1 MERVFKV
8 DQALAIMLENRKYSM
23 LIIALDCHF
32 GHIERFIRNLKS
44 VNNLVEITLFTDNK
58 DLSED
63 TKNCLS
69 DVIYRESVTPT
80 SRLGRLKAISKLLN
94 KRCLYKQ
101 FKKISTDRRYDIVN
115 IQFTQYYMAY
125 ILGPLSRMTDHIVLT
140 PWGSDVLRVESRI
153 KQLFLRRVY
162 CHASLITTSHT
173 SSLGSVILKRYS
185 VAKERMKPLAWGS
198 ETIDYINEN
207 LDRVSTA
214 KAKDILHLTDKYV
227 ITCGYNAF
235 KEQRHERII
244 EAIDEVKD
252 QLPPNL
258 ILVFPFTY
266 GVKSQKQQYALK
278 LKNKCQELGI
288 PVLFFEE
295 YLSVEETF
303 LLRRASDMFI
313 HVQTTDG
320 GNSTIMEYL
329 ICGNKVIHGSWMH
342 YNWLD
347 CPPRFYFPV
356 DVLEELPNVIVEAF
370 RADTPRIPDEV
381 VTRIKN
387 RGWKQKM
394 IAWNEAFISCIQEN

>member
-1 MERVFKV
+1 MVESK
-8 DQALAIMLENRKYSM
+8 KYSM
-23 LIIALDCHF
+23 LVIALDCHF
-32 GHIERFIRNLKS
+32 GHVERFIRNLKS
-44 VNNLVEITLFTDNK
+44 VNNLVEITLFTENK
-58 DLSED
+58 ELSED

-69 DVIYRESVTPT
+69 EVYYREYVIPT
-80 SRLGRLKAISKLLN
+80 SRLGRLKIVSKLLN
-94 KRCLYKQ
+94 KWSLYKQ
-101 FKKISTDRRYDIVN
+101 FKKISTTRRYDVVN
-115 IQFTQYYMAY
+115 IHFTQYYMAY
-125 ILGPLSRMTDHIVLT
+125 YLGLLSRMANSIVLT

-153 KQLFLRRVY
+153 KHFFLRRVY
-162 CHASLITTSHT
+162 RHADLITTGPT
-173 SSLGSVILKRYS
+173 SSVGSVILKRYS
-185 VAKERMKPLAWGS
+185 VAKEKMKPLAWGS

-207 LDRVSTA
+207 LDRVSVA
-214 KAKDILHLTDKYV
+214 KAKDILNLTDKYV

-244 EAIDEVKD
+244 DAIEEVKD
-252 QLPPNL
+252 QLPSNL

-342 YNWLD
+342 YGWLD
-347 CPPRFYFPV
+347 YPPRFYFPV
-356 DVLEELPNVIVEAF
+356 DALEELPNVIVEAF
-370 RADTPRIPDEV
+370 RAETPRIPEEV

-394 IAWNEAFISCIQEN
+394 IAWNEAFMSCLREK

>member
-1 MERVFKV
+1 
-8 DQALAIMLENRKYSM
+8 MLESKKYSM
-23 LIIALDCHF
+23 LVIALDCHF

-58 DLSED
+58 ELSED
-63 TKNCLS
+63 TKNCLY
-69 DVIYRESVTPT
+69 DIIFREYVTPT
-80 SRLGRLKAISKLLN
+80 SQLGRRKAVSKLLN
-94 KRCLYKQ
+94 KWCLYNQ
-101 FKKISTDRRYDIVN
+101 FKMMSTIRRYDIVN

-125 ILGPLSRMTDHIVLT
+125 YLGPLSKMTNRIVLT
-140 PWGSDVLRVESRI
+140 PWGSDVLRVESWI

-162 CHASLITTSHT
+162 RRADLITTSHI
-173 SSLGSVILKRYS
+173 SSVGSVIYKRYS
-185 VAKERMKPLAWGS
+185 VAKERMKSLAWGS

-207 LDRVSTA
+207 LDRISASKA
-214 KAKDILHLTDKYV
+214 KAILNLTNKYV

-244 EAIDEVKD
+244 DAIEEVKD
-252 QLPPNL
+252 QLPSNL

-266 GVKSQKQQYALK
+266 GVKSQKLQYALK

-342 YNWLD
+342 YGWLD
-347 CPPRFYFPV
+347 YPPRFYFPV
-356 DVLEELPNVIVEAF
+356 DSLEELPNVIVEAF
-370 RADTPRIPDEV
+370 RAETPRIPEEV

-394 IAWNEAFISCIQEN
+394 IAWNEAFMSCLQEN

>member
-1 MERVFKV
+1 
-8 DQALAIMLENRKYSM
+8 MLESKKYSM
-23 LIIALDCHF
+23 LVIALDCHF

-58 DLSED
+58 ELSED

-69 DVIYRESVTPT
+69 GIFYRESVPPT
-80 SRLGRLKAISKLLN
+80 RLKAVSKLLN
-94 KRCLYKQ
+94 KWSLYKQ
-101 FKKISTDRRYDIVN
+101 FNKMSVTRRYDIVN

-125 ILGPLSRMTDHIVLT
+125 VLGPLSRMTSNIVLT
-140 PWGSDVLRVESRI
+140 PWGSDVLRVKSRI

-162 CHASLITTSHT
+162 RHANLVTSSHT
-173 SSLGSVILKRYS
+173 SSVGSVIFKRYS
-185 VAKERMKPLAWGS
+185 VAKERMKSLAWGS

-207 LDRVSTA
+207 LDRISVT
-214 KAKDILHLTDKYV
+214 KAKEILNLTDKYV

-244 EAIDEVKD
+244 DAIEEAKD

-266 GVKSQKQQYALK
+266 GVKSRKQQYALR

-342 YNWLD
+342 YKWLD
-347 CPPRFYFPV
+347 FPPRFYFPV
-356 DVLEELPNVIVEAF
+356 DSLEELPNVIVEAF
-370 RADTPRIPDEV
+370 RAETPRIPEEV
-381 VTRIKN
+381 VTRIEN

-394 IAWNEAFISCIQEN
+394 VAWNEAFISCLQEN

>member
-1 MERVFKV
+1 M
-8 DQALAIMLENRKYSM
+8 QENKKYSM
-23 LIIALDCHF
+23 LVIALDCHF

-44 VNNLVEITLFTDNK
+44 VNNLVEITLYTDNVE
-58 DLSED
+58 LSEE

-69 DVIYRESVTPT
+69 GIIYRENATPT
-80 SRLGRLKAISKLLN
+80 KLKAVSKLLN
-94 KRCLYKQ
+94 KWCLYKQ
-101 FKKISTDRRYDIVN
+101 FKKMSKIRRYDIIN

-125 ILGPLSRMTDHIVLT
+125 ILGPLSRMTSIIVLT
-140 PWGSDVLRVESRI
+140 PWGSDVLRVKSRI

-162 CHASLITTSHT
+162 RHADLITTSHT
-173 SSLGSVILKRYS
+173 SSVGSVIFKQYS
-185 VAKERMKPLAWGS
+185 VAKERMKSLSWGS

-207 LDRVSTA
+207 LDRVSVSEA
-214 KAKDILHLTDKYV
+214 KAILNLKDKFV

-244 EAIDEVKD
+244 DAIEEVKD
-252 QLPPNL
+252 QLPSNL

-278 LKNKCQELGI
+278 LKSKCQELGI

-342 YNWLD
+342 YKWLD
-347 CPPRFYFPV
+347 FPPRFYFPV
-356 DVLEELPNVIVEAF
+356 DSLEELPNVIVEAF
-370 RADTPRIPDEV
+370 RAETPRIPDEV
-381 VTRIKN
+381 VTKIEN

-394 IAWNEAFISCIQEN
+394 IAWNEAFISCLKEN

>member
-1 MERVFKV
+1 M
-8 DQALAIMLENRKYSM
+8 QENKKYSM

-44 VNNLVEITLFTDNK
+44 VNNLVEITLFTENK
-58 DLSED
+58 ELSED

-69 DVIYRESVTPT
+69 DIIYRECVIPT
-80 SRLGRLKAISKLLN
+80 SRLGRRFKAASKLLN
-94 KRCLYKQ
+94 KWCLYKQ
-101 FKKISTDRRYDIVN
+101 FKQMSVSRRFDIVN

-125 ILGPLSRMTDHIVLT
+125 ILGPLSRMTSRVVLT
-140 PWGSDVLRVESRI
+140 PWGSDVLRVKSRI

-162 CHASLITTSHT
+162 RHADLITTSHL
-173 SSLGSVILKRYS
+173 SPVGSVIFKQYS
-185 VAKERMKPLAWGS
+185 VVKERMKSLSWGS

-207 LDRVSTA
+207 LDRVSVS
-214 KAKDILHLTDKYV
+214 KAKDILNLTDKYV

-244 EAIDEVKD
+244 DAIEEVKE
-252 QLPPNL
+252 QLPSNL

-266 GVKSQKQQYALK
+266 GVKSQKRQYALK

-342 YNWLD
+342 YKWLD
-347 CPPRFYFPV
+347 FPPRFYFPV
-356 DVLEELPNVIVEAF
+356 DSLEELPNVIVEAF
-370 RADTPRIPDEV
+370 RAETPRIPEEV
-381 VTRIKN
+381 VTRIEN

-394 IAWNEAFISCIQEN
+394 VAWNEAFISCLQEN

>member
-1 MERVFKV
+1 
-8 DQALAIMLENRKYSM
+8 MLESKKYAV
-23 LIIALDCHF
+23 LVIALDCHF
-32 GHIERFIRNLKS
+32 GHVERFIRNLKS
-44 VNNLVEITLFTDNK
+44 INNLVEITLFTDNK

-63 TKNCLS
+63 TKNCLY
-69 DVIYRESVTPT
+69 DIIYREYVTPT
-80 SRLGRLKAISKLLN
+80 SRLGRLKAFSKLLN
-94 KRCLYKQ
+94 KWCLYKQ
-101 FKKISTDRRYDIVN
+101 FKKISTTRRFDIVN

-125 ILGPLSRMTDHIVLT
+125 YLSLLSRMASKIVLT
-140 PWGSDVLRVESRI
+140 PWGSDVLRVDSRI

-162 CHASLITTSHT
+162 RNADLITIGPD
-173 SSLGSVILKRYS
+173 SSLGSVIVRQYS
-185 VAKERMKPLAWGS
+185 VKKERMKPLAWGS

-207 LDRVSTA
+207 LDKISVS
-214 KAKDILHLTDKYV
+214 KAKNILNLTGKYV
-227 ITCGYNAF
+227 ITCGYNGF

-244 EAIDEVKD
+244 EAIGEVKD

-278 LKNKCQELGI
+278 LKNKCQELRI

-342 YNWLD
+342 YKWLD

-356 DVLEELPNVIVEAF
+356 DTLEELPNVIIEAF
-370 RADTPRIPDEV
+370 RADTPRIPNEV
-381 VTRIKN
+381 VTIIEK

-394 IAWNEAFISCIQEN
+394 VAWDDAFISCLKEN